1 MLGCTGSLST
11 RGIWLLCADVTQTR
25 RPASFG
31 VRPALFSFRY
41 QIAARWTVCSRIDR
55 TPVLPRSAR
64 QSHGLAET
72 QNSQS
77 YCQLRGDPL
86 ENRGPDRR
94 NRGGINLVQTA
105 QNGDASPACDS
116 TSRESTAPAEALW
129 VGGALS
135 GWLSNIAYCGSRG
148 CGEQFHARLRSNYAI
163 RLSGKNW
170 LCSATRA

>member
-11 RGIWLLCADVTQTR
+11 RGIWLHCADVTQTR

-41 QIAARWTVCSRIDR
+41 QIAARWTVWSRVDR

-72 QNSQS
+72 ENSQS

-105 QNGDASPACDS
+105 QNGDASPACDI
-116 TSRESTAPAEALW
+116 ALAVKALPLPRPCGW
-129 VGGALS
+129 VALYRV
-135 GWLSNIAYCGSRG
+135 GCRILPIADRAVVVSNFMLG
-148 CGEQFHARLRSNYAI
+148 CGP
-163 RLSGKNW
+163 
-170 LCSATRA
+170 TTP